1 MPIKIN
7 LGGDILNN
15 LYGKSFLTLKDFMP
29 EEIEYLL
36 KLSKKLKEEKYSG
49 KEKKR
54 LQGKNIALIF
64 EKDSLRTRCSFE
76 VGAYDQGA
84 NVTYIGS
91 TGSHIG
97 KKESIKDTARVMGR
111 MFHGVEYRGFSQ
123 KDMEI
128 FSEYSGIPLWNGLSD
143 EDHPTQVLA
152 DFLTIQENVDKPL
165 KDINFVY
172 IGDGRN
178 NMAKALMIG
187 ASKMGMNFKI
197 ITPKELFPE
206 GELVKECEKMAK
218 ENGGYILISENIYES
233 VKGADIIYT
242 DVWLSMGE
250 EKSLWKK
257 RIETLMPYQVN
268 MKLIE
273 ACQNQ
278 KVKFMHCLPAF
289 HNRETEVSEEIYKEF
304 GYEALEVTED
314 VFENEEISI
323 VFEEAENRLHTI
335 KAVMVA
341 TLSSGNI

>member
-1 MPIKIN
+1 MI
-7 LGGDILNN
+7 N
-15 LYGKSFLTLKDFMP
+15 LYGRSFLTLRDFMP
-29 EEIEYLL
+29 EEIQYLL
-36 KLSKKLKEEKYSG
+36 ELSKKLKEEKYNG

-54 LQGKNIALIF
+54 LHGKNIALIF

-76 VGAYDQGA
+76 VGAYDEGA

-91 TGSHIG
+91 TGSHMG

-123 KDMEI
+123 KDMEV
-128 FSEYSGIPLWNGLSD
+128 FAEYSKIPVWNGLSD

-152 DFLTIQENVDKPL
+152 DFLTIEESVDKPL

-187 ASKMGMNFKI
+187 AAKMGMDFRI

-206 GELVKECEKMAK
+206 DELVKECEKISK
-218 ENGGYILISENIYES
+218 ENGGCITISHDIYKT

-268 MKLIE
+268 MKLVE
-273 ACQNQ
+273 ACENK

-289 HNRETEVSEEIYKEF
+289 HNRETQVSEEIYKEF

-323 VFEEAENRLHTI
+323 VFDEAENRLHTI